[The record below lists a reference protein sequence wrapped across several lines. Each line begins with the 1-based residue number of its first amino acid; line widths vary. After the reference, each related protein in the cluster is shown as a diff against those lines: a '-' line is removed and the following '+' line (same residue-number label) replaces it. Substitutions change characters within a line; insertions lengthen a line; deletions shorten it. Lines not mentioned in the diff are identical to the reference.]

1 MSWHYLQGQE
11 EESWEGS
18 CLDGAPYA
26 LLSLMPTQEKSYSPD
41 KKTEPSTHSP
51 SGMTSEPSTEGHGP
65 ERLTSL
71 AGGSPARTS
80 APQERGAELKG
91 LSLDSGWKWKESSV
105 KYDPAMSSWRTRQCS
120 LFGGLEVF
128 SEGWP
133 RWGMMRDGECWGLA
147 IPGHPTKESGCGLWA
162 PTPSATDWK
171 GSSKAGQRRRQLTD
185 PEKGIIPCGGK
196 VNPEFSEWLMG
207 WPIGWTGL
215 DPLVTDR
222 FRQWLHLHGEC

>member
-11 EESWEGS
+11 EESWEES

-41 KKTEPSTHSP
+41 KKTEPATHSP

-71 AGGSPARTS
+71 AEGSPARTS
-80 APQERGAELKG
+80 APQERGAESKD

-105 KYDPAMSSWRTRQCS
+105 RYDPAMSSWRTRQCS

-147 IPGHPTKESGCGLWA
+147 IPGHLTGVTAFGSWL
-162 PTPSATDWK
+162 PTPTAQDASNNGGPSQLRRNSLPLNAM
-171 GSSKAGQRRRQLTD
+171 AGGPL
-185 PEKGIIPCGGK
+185 
-196 VNPEFSEWLMG
+196 NPTWVEWLMG

-215 DPLVTDR
+215 EPLETDR
-222 FRQWLHLHGEC
+222 FRQWLHLHGES